1 MLPLFCS
8 PRCPFCFPKTIP
20 KNYFNHYL
28 PLGCRFPGSAA
39 GIGRAPNPVV
49 APGNAESRLGM
60 PPRTDKRIQMVSVR
74 GERQL
79 TSQLTSAKAPGGA
92 ERPDFLGNHHLPAV
106 ELTTRQSPID
116 SKCQELPGLVTIVR
130 HPLSFPCSVLPV
142 VPFVSQKRPENFS
155 NHWKTGLL
163 PMSYQIGQNPGA

>member
-1 MLPLFCS
+1 
-8 PRCPFCFPKTIP
+8 
-20 KNYFNHYL
+20 
-28 PLGCRFPGSAA
+28 
-39 GIGRAPNPVV
+39 
-49 APGNAESRLGM
+49 M

-106 ELTTRQSPID
+106 ELTTRQSQID
-116 SKCQELPGLVTIVR
+116 SKCRELPGLVTIVR

-142 VPFVSQKRPENFS
+142 VPFVSQKRPENIFQSFPFRLPGRRIACYPRTSTPYARKRWSAVTTVMLPRRAVAMMKRSAGSLWCSGRALAENITSGS
-155 NHWKTGLL
+155 NGA
-163 PMSYQIGQNPGA
+163 MSSE